1 MFFYYFGQYLLLLK
15 AVFKRPEKWSIYWKE
30 IIHEMN
36 EIGVGSLGLIGIIS
50 VFVGAV
56 MTMQI
61 AFQLVS
67 DLIPNSVIG
76 QINRDSSILEL
87 SPTITALVL
96 AGKVGSSISSQIGSM
111 RVTEQIDALEIMGI
125 NAPGYLILPKIIAGI
140 TMIPALVIMSIFLA
154 LVGGL
159 IGGAVSGAVTPADY
173 INGITDGFIGY
184 TVAVAL
190 VKAFVFG
197 FVITSVS
204 AYKGFY
210 VRGGALE
217 VGQASTRGVVI
228 SCIAILAMDYL
239 VTALML

>member
-1 MFFYYFGQYLLLLK
+1 MFFTYFGQYLLLLK
-15 AVFKRPEKWSIYWKE
+15 AVFRRPEKWRIYWKE

-50 VFVGAV
+50 TFVGAV

-67 DLIPNSVIG
+67 DLIPTSVIG

-125 NAPGYLILPKIIAGI
+125 NAPGYLILPKILAGI
-140 TMIPALVIMSIFLA
+140 TMIPVLVIMSIFLA

-159 IGGAVSGAVTPADY
+159 IGGALSGAVTPADY

-197 FVITSVS
+197 FIITSVS

-228 SCIAILAMDYL
+228 SCISILVADYI

>member
-1 MFFYYFGQYLLLLK
+1 MFFTYFGQYLLLLK
-15 AVFKRPEKWSIYWKE
+15 AVFRRPEKWKIYQKE

-36 EIGVGSLGLIGIIS
+36 EIGVGSLGLIAIIS
-50 VFVGAV
+50 TFIGAV

-67 DLIPNSVIG
+67 DLIPTSVIG

-125 NAPGYLILPKIIAGI
+125 NAPGYLILPKILAGI

-154 LVGGL
+154 LTGGL
-159 IGGAVSGAVTPADY
+159 FGGAISGAVTPADY

-197 FVITSVS
+197 FIITSVS
-204 AYKGFY
+204 AFKGFY

-217 VGQASTRGVVI
+217 VGQAGTRGVVI
-228 SCIAILAMDYL
+228 SCITILVADYII
-239 VTALML
+239 TALML

>member
-1 MFFYYFGQYLLLLK
+1 MFFTYFGQYLLLLK
-15 AVFKRPEKWSIYWKE
+15 SVFRRPEKWRIYWKE

-36 EIGVGSLGLIGIIS
+36 EIGVGSLGLIAIIS
-50 VFVGAV
+50 TFVGAV

-67 DLIPNSVIG
+67 DLIPTSVIG

-125 NAPGYLILPKIIAGI
+125 NAPGYLILPKMLAGI
-140 TMIPALVIMSIFLA
+140 TMIPVLVIMSIFLA
-154 LVGGL
+154 LIGGL
-159 IGGAVSGAVTPADY
+159 LGGSLSGAVTPADY

-197 FVITSVS
+197 FIITSVS
-204 AYKGFY
+204 AFKGFY

-228 SCIAILAMDYL
+228 SCITILVADYI

>member
-1 MFFYYFGQYLLLLK
+1 MFFTYFGQYLLLLK
-15 AVFKRPEKWSIYWKE
+15 AVFRRPEKWRIYWKE

-50 VFVGAV
+50 TFIGAV

-67 DLIPNSVIG
+67 DLIPTSVIG

-125 NAPGYLILPKIIAGI
+125 NAPGYLILPKILAGI

-154 LVGGL
+154 LTGGL
-159 IGGAVSGAVTPADY
+159 FGGAISGAVTPADY

-197 FVITSVS
+197 FIITSVS
-204 AYKGFY
+204 AFKGFY

-228 SCIAILAMDYL
+228 SCISILVADYII
-239 VTALML
+239 TALML